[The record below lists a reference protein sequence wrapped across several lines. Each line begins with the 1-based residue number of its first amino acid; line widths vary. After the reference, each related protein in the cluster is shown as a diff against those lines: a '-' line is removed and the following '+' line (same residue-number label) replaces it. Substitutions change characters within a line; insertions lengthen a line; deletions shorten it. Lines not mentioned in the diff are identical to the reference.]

1 MAHIYSQR
9 QNYYVTVSHTI
20 FNNFMKNMKF
30 VDITPVIVKKISLS
44 IFLKIPESQLI
55 HGTKT
60 YLMRLMRFPRN
71 YETRHDFLRIA
82 ET

>member
-1 MAHIYSQR
+1 
-9 QNYYVTVSHTI
+9 
-20 FNNFMKNMKF
+20 MKNMKF

-60 YLMRLMRFPRN
+60 FFYLMRLMRFPRN
-71 YETRHDFLRIA
+71 YETRHDFLRIT